1 MKVRWL
7 LIGLIG
13 AVLGFLLSACSG
25 GERAESSPTTPPV
38 ATPTPSLQVRTFEAL
53 WSAIQ
58 ENYIYPD
65 FHGVDW
71 QAVRNEY
78 LIRVEAGLTAEEFHE
93 VLRSMIARL
102 PSGAVIWQTRAER
115 IQQAI
120 EDTRTYEG
128 IGAYIAFRATPE
140 PHVVLLSVMPNSPAE
155 AAGLQAHDSILAID
169 GIPVQAD
176 EGESVVR
183 RIRGPAGSRATLRV
197 RSPGRPPRD
206 VEVTREK
213 VIAADVL
220 KGGMIPRAG
229 IGYLLFPPA
238 PYDELGS
245 DMLNSLR
252 VLSDERE
259 LNGLILDLRIATIGG
274 SWPLTPLLTLF
285 ANGNLGEIYTRTSTQ
300 AITVEGRD
308 VFNSQRVPLAILIG
322 PDTQGAP
329 EIFAAALQATGRAI
343 LVGLPTPG
351 KVEGITEFAL
361 PDGSRAFIA
370 TSSYRTPDGREIGR
384 TGVTPDVKV
393 NADWDAVTLEKDP
406 VREAAVKALQEMPRR
421 ANGAS
426 RHPNESS
433 VQG

>member
-1 MKVRWL
+1 MRVRWWFL
-7 LIGLIG
+7 SVFLSL
-13 AVLGFLLSACSG
+13 LLSACTSS
-25 GERAESSPTTPPV
+25 EQAEPTPTISPAP
-38 ATPTPSLQVRTFEAL
+38 TPTPPLQVRTFEAL

-71 QAVRNEY
+71 QAIHNEY
-78 LIRVEAGLTAEEFHE
+78 LTRVEAGLTADEFNE
-93 VLRSMIARL
+93 VIRSMIARL
-102 PSGAVIWQTRAER
+102 PSGLVIWQTRAER

-128 IGAYIAFRATPE
+128 IGAYITFRATPE
-140 PHVVLLSVMPNSPAE
+140 PRVVLLSVMPDSPA
-155 AAGLQAHDSILAID
+155 AKAGLQAHDSILAID
-169 GIPVQAD
+169 GVPVRAD
-176 EGESVVR
+176 EGETVVR

-197 RSPGRPPRD
+197 RSPGRSPRD
-206 VEVTREK
+206 VEVTRGR
-213 VIAADVL
+213 VTATDVL

-252 VLSDERE
+252 VLSDGRE

-274 SWPLTPLLTLF
+274 GWPLTPLLALF

-300 AITVEGRD
+300 AITVEGQD
-308 VFNSQRVPLAILIG
+308 VFNSQHVPLAVLIG

-329 EIFAAALQATGRAI
+329 EIFAAALQAAGRAV

-351 KVEGITEFAL
+351 EVEGITEFAL

-370 TSSYRTPDGREIGR
+370 TSSYRTPDGREIGL
-384 TGVTPDVKV
+384 TGVIPDVEV
-393 NADWDAVTLEKDP
+393 NADWDAVTLENDP
-406 VREAAVKALQEMPRR
+406 VRDAAVQALREMPR
-421 ANGAS
+421 NSSGAS
-426 RHPNESS
+426 KHLGELSA
-433 VQG
+433 QG